1 MHRLLHIDASP
12 RSHRSRSRP
21 VATALAGELQRSHG
35 VAVTPLDLWRH
46 AMPTLGGGMIEGRYA
61 RIMGQSIYA
70 DNADM
75 AKVWDEADRQARE
88 FLSYD
93 GYLIATPMW
102 NFGVPHVLKH
112 YIDVITQP
120 DLLFTNNASGAVA
133 GQAAGR
139 PAMIVAASA
148 MPIADGGNPAETF
161 DFQLSYLRA
170 WLGFIGVTDIRS
182 LRVAPTHGAE
192 ADVQAVV
199 DAAALSARALAEDF
213 AQALKAVRE

>member
-1 MHRLLHIDASP
+1 MARLLHIDASP
-12 RSHRSRSRP
+12 RDRRSRSRP
-21 VATALAGELQRSHG
+21 VATALVEELQRDHG
-35 VAVTPLDLWRH
+35 IAVTTLDLWHH
-46 AMPTLGGGMIEGRYA
+46 AMPSLGGGMIEGRYA
-61 RIMGQSIYA
+61 RIMGQPIDA
-70 DNADM
+70 EM
-75 AKVWDEADRQARE
+75 AAAWDEADRQARD

-93 GYLIATPMW
+93 GYLIASPMW

-120 DLLFTNNASGAVA
+120 GLLFTNDATGAVA

-161 DFQLSYLRA
+161 DFQLSYLKA
-170 WLGFIGVTDIRS
+170 WLGFIGVSDIRS
-182 LRVAPTHGAE
+182 LRVAPTYGAE

-199 DAAALSARALAEDF
+199 DAAAVRARAMADDF
-213 AQALKAVRE
+213 AQALKASRE

>member
-1 MHRLLHIDASP
+1 MARLLHIDASP
-12 RSHRSRSRP
+12 RDRRSRSRP
-21 VATALAGELQRSHG
+21 VATALVEELQRDHG
-35 VAVTPLDLWRH
+35 IAVTTLDLWHH

-61 RIMGQSIYA
+61 RIMGQPIDA
-70 DNADM
+70 EM
-75 AKVWDEADRQARE
+75 AAAWDEADRQARD

-93 GYLIATPMW
+93 GYLIASPMW

-120 DLLFTNNASGAVA
+120 GLLFTNDATGAVA

-139 PAMIVAASA
+139 PALIVAASA

-161 DFQLSYLRA
+161 DFQLSYLKA
-170 WLGFIGVTDIRS
+170 WLGFIGVSDIRS
-182 LRVAPTHGAE
+182 LRVAPTYGAE

-199 DAAALSARALAEDF
+199 DAAAVRARVMADDF
-213 AQALKAVRE
+213 AQALKASRE

>member
-1 MHRLLHIDASP
+1 MARLLHIDASP
-12 RSHRSRSRP
+12 RDRRSRSRP
-21 VATALAGELQRSHG
+21 VATALVEELQRDHG
-35 VAVTPLDLWRH
+35 IAVTTLDLWRH

-61 RIMGQSIYA
+61 RIMGQPI
-70 DNADM
+70 DADM
-75 AKVWDEADRQARE
+75 AAAWDEADRQARD

-120 DLLFTNNASGAVA
+120 GLLFTNDATGAVA

-139 PAMIVAASA
+139 PALIVAASA

-161 DFQLSYLRA
+161 DFQLSYLKA
-170 WLGFIGVTDIRS
+170 WLGFIGVSDIRS
-182 LRVAPTHGAE
+182 LRVAPTYGAE
-192 ADVQAVV
+192 ADVQVVV
-199 DAAALSARALAEDF
+199 DAAAARARTMAEGF
-213 AQALKAVRE
+213 AQALKASRE

>member
-1 MHRLLHIDASP
+1 
-12 RSHRSRSRP
+12 
-21 VATALAGELQRSHG
+21 
-35 VAVTPLDLWRH
+35 
-46 AMPTLGGGMIEGRYA
+46 MIEGRYA
-61 RIMGQSIYA
+61 RIMGQQI
-70 DNADM
+70 DADM
-75 AKVWDEADRQARE
+75 AAAWDEADRQARD

-120 DLLFTNNASGAVA
+120 GLLFTNDATGAVA

-161 DFQLSYLRA
+161 DFQLSYLKA
-170 WLGFIGVTDIRS
+170 WLGFIGVSDIRS
-182 LRVAPTHGAE
+182 LRVAPTYGAE
-192 ADVQAVV
+192 ADVQVVV
-199 DAAALSARALAEDF
+199 DAAAARARTMAEGF
-213 AQALKAVRE
+213 AQALKASRE